1 MSIPSINQLNV
12 LLWWDISMQQMP
24 VFSSF
29 TAQQCNSKQQGTY
42 LDQCCLSVETILFWV
57 VTLMWWIF
65 FNLEL
70 FFVVRLFRKQ
80 DLLIISREVVLLC
93 STTLPISQLWRI
105 PTQYSVAKGPN
116 YIWYVK
122 NHNEQSLI
130 LWKALSATVQ
140 YMHKCI
146 KLKVLSV

>member
-1 MSIPSINQLNV
+1 MGHFYATNASFLFFYCTPMQFKTARNILRSVLSESRNNPILGCHFNV
-12 LLWWDISMQQMP
+12 MD
-24 VFSSF
+24 
-29 TAQQCNSKQQGTY
+29 
-42 LDQCCLSVETILFWV
+42 
-57 VTLMWWIF
+57 F

-146 KLKVLSV
+146 ELKALSV